1 MTNAT
6 STSPPRQATDATRA
20 ASPRQVSFGAL
31 RDPTYRMYFL
41 TATLAMM
48 ADNIEHVLTYWV
60 LFQTFHSPALMGY
73 AVISHWAPFLL
84 GSVFFGMLADRYDCR
99 RIIQVSQLLFAGVS
113 LCWSVLF
120 FTGSLEVW
128 HAVLLLAVHGL
139 AGVIFAPANQV
150 IIHDMVGPALL
161 PSAVRLN
168 ATARSLGVLLGPGIG
183 GVLLLVLGPPLGLLV
198 NAFFYLAIVVWLLTV
213 PYTGH
218 TRAEAGA
225 PRQRVGLTNALGVLR
240 AVAGQRAIVVVIATA
255 GLAALL
261 VGNAFRAQMP
271 EFAEDLGSGEASLA
285 YSALLGADA
294 AGAVV
299 GGVLLEVLR
308 VRRHSTALAVLLA
321 GLWAATLLGFAAT
334 TSYPL
339 ALGLL
344 FLSGVLLLAFNTT
357 AQTLVQLEAPGPMRG
372 SVIGL
377 FNMAQQG
384 LRIGSGVTVGVL
396 GSVLGVHWSLG
407 LSAAGLLLLTLGMF
421 VHLLYPRHGGTAARL
436 GVA

>member
-1 MTNAT
+1 
-6 STSPPRQATDATRA
+6 
-20 ASPRQVSFGAL
+20 
-31 RDPTYRMYFL
+31 MYFA

-48 ADNIEHVLTYWV
+48 ADNIEHVLSYWV

-84 GSVFFGMLADRYDCR
+84 GSVFFGMLADRFDCR
-99 RIIQVSQLLFAGVS
+99 RIIQASQLLFAGVS
-113 LCWSVLF
+113 LCWSLLF

-128 HAVLLLAVHGL
+128 HAVVLLAVHGL

-150 IIHDMVGPALL
+150 IIHDMVGPDLL

-168 ATARSLGVLLGPGIG
+168 ATARSLGVLLGPGLG
-183 GVLLLVLGPPLGLLV
+183 GILLLLLGPPLGLV
-198 NAFFYLAIVVWLLTV
+198 INAFFYLGIVVWLLTV

-218 TRAEAGA
+218 SRVDASAS
-225 PRQRVGLTNALGVLR
+225 RLRVGVNDALGVLR

-261 VGNAFRAQMP
+261 VGNAFQAQMP
-271 EFAEDLGSGEASLA
+271 EFAEDLGTDDASFA
-285 YSALLGADA
+285 YSALLSADA
-294 AGAVV
+294 AGAVL
-299 GGVLLEVLR
+299 GGVLLEILR
-308 VRRHSTALAVLLA
+308 VRRPSAPTAVLMA

-344 FLSGVLLLAFNTT
+344 FLSGVSFLAFNTT
-357 AQTLVQLEAPGPMRG
+357 AQTIVQLDAPGPLRG
-372 SVIGL
+372 SAIGL

-384 LRIGSGVTVGVL
+384 LRIGSGLTVGVL

-407 LSAAGLLLLTLGMF
+407 LSAAGLVLLTLGLLIY
-421 VHLLYPRHGGTAARL
+421 LLYPRRSGAAARL
-436 GVA
+436 GAA